1 VREEAQQG
9 NLCSFTFTVEAIM
22 PNKRV
27 EAARVPRVKGV
38 DKRIQLTP
46 EQRSEIR
53 DNPEGLST
61 HKLAAKYGVSRR
73 LIQFIQHPERHAKN
87 LLDRQQRGGS
97 MKYYDHEKQ
106 AEYMQTHRAHKKR
119 LLEEGV
125 I

>member
-1 VREEAQQG
+1 
-9 NLCSFTFTVEAIM
+9 M
-22 PNKRV
+22 PNKLV

-38 DKRIQLTP
+38 DKRISLTP
-46 EQRSEIR
+46 EQRQEIR
-53 DNPEGLST
+53 DNIEGIST

-97 MKYYDHEKQ
+97 MKYYDHEKH
-106 AEYMQTHRAHKKR
+106 ADYMQVHRSHKKQ
-119 LLEEGV
+119 LIEEGV